1 MVRELAS
8 RSGHRNHAAGRNTD
22 GWGGVR
28 VKNLLKEEIGRWLHR
43 DALEVKAE
51 RTAVFFQ
58 TLQFQENDDASD
70 SSHSS
75 LEGESDDD
83 VE

>member
-1 MVRELAS
+1 M
-8 RSGHRNHAAGRNTD
+8 
-22 GWGGVR
+22 
-28 VKNLLKEEIGRWLHR
+28 KNLLKEEIGRWLHR

-51 RTAVFFQ
+51 RTAVFFFQ

>member
-1 MVRELAS
+1 M
-8 RSGHRNHAAGRNTD
+8 
-22 GWGGVR
+22 
-28 VKNLLKEEIGRWLHR
+28 KNLLKEEIGRWLHR

-58 TLQFQENDDASD
+58 TLHCQENDDASD

-75 LEGESDDD
+75 SEGESDDD